1 MNNTTIDYLDYF
13 DEYLNR
19 NSDEYEIPNEEFEGL
34 IEQYKFFRRNY
45 TELKEENDKLKEELE
60 CRNSTWET
68 KEGEYEGEILE
79 LKEENEQLNSKLI
92 YTLHQKKIQRDKL
105 YEFKDEIN
113 ALNEEHRKLKEQY
126 KYL

>member
-1 MNNTTIDYLDYF
+1 M
-13 DEYLNR
+13 
-19 NSDEYEIPNEEFEGL
+19 
-34 IEQYKFFRRNY
+34 
-45 TELKEENDKLKEELE
+45 E

-79 LKEENEQLNSKLI
+79 LKEEREFMMLQGIYKVKEHEKEIVELKKENEELNSTLI
-92 YTLHQKKIQRDKL
+92 YRDHQKKLQRNKL
-105 YEFKDEIN
+105 LEFKDEIN

>member
-1 MNNTTIDYLDYF
+1 MNNSIDYLDSF
-13 DEYLNR
+13 EIYLNR

-45 TELKEENDKLKEELE
+45 TELKEENDKLKEEQEVMMLQGIYKV
-60 CRNSTWET
+60 
-68 KEGEYEGEILE
+68 KEHEKEIVE
-79 LKEENEQLNSKLI
+79 LKKENEQLNSTLI
-92 YTLHQKKIQRDKL
+92 YRDHQKKLQRNKL

-113 ALNEEHRKLKEQY
+113 SLNAEIRKLKEQY